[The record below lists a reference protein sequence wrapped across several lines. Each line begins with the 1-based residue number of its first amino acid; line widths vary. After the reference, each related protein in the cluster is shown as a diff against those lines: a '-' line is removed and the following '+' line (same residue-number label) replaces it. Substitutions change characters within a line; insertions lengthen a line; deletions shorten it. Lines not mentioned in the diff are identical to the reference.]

1 MAKENRKEYDRGS
14 GYDPIGSLSNF
25 IFLVVYKE
33 MLAGVLVEAIDH
45 VEWHIGRN
53 WHFS

>member
-1 MAKENRKEYDRGS
+1 MPKENRKESERGS

-33 MLAGVLVEAIDH
+33 MPVGMLIEAIDH
-45 VEWHIGRN
+45 VE
-53 WHFS
+53 